1 MSKINCGIHKLKKGE
16 RRGTMKECA
25 EKGQVRYYGL
35 KKIDSRVLDN
45 VKNSKTKDNSRKA
58 IVKKMINYKTKIKNY
73 KSKIVNEKNKDK
85 KEKLKNKTRDLMKE
99 YQKYKKI
106 FDKLEKDNKKYKV
119 VKKNN
124 IFFKLLL

>member
-35 KKIDSRVLDN
+35 KKIDSRMLES
-45 VKNSKTKDNSRKA
+45 VKKSKTINTSRNA
-58 IVKKMINYKTKIKNY
+58 VVKKMLNLKNKIKNN
-73 KSKIVNEKNKDK
+73 KKKIMEEKNKDI

-106 FDKLEKDNKKYKV
+106 FDKLEQDKKKYKV
-119 VKKNN
+119 IKK
-124 IFFKLLL
+124 KK